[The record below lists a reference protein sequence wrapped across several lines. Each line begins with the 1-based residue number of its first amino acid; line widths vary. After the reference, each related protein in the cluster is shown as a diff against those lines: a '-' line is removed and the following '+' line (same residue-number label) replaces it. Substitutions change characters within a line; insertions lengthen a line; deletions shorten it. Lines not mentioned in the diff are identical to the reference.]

1 LREKLVQLYN
11 VPMCA
16 RATLKSPDRLT
27 ELRELRV
34 TFPGGL
40 KPRFNI
46 APTQPILVAR
56 LGSDGAQECS
66 MLRWGLIPSYTKQL
80 AKTPALINARAETLA
95 EKFTFRHSFQRRRC
109 LVPADGFYEWRGEKG
124 KRQPFYI
131 HMPGGSPFCFAG
143 IWDRWID
150 PDGKAV
156 DSCTIITTEANEFI
170 RPLHDRMPVI
180 LPQPAFGTWLDPHQ
194 AAAELEDLLRPLP
207 DDALTMY
214 AVGSLVNSGR
224 VDRPECIQPWGGP
237 TARRGPAL
245 WEE

>member
-1 LREKLVQLYN
+1 
-11 VPMCA
+11 MCA

-27 ELRELRV
+27 DLRELRV

-56 LGSDGAQECS
+56 LGSDGATECS
-66 MLRWGLIPSYTKQL
+66 MLRWGLIPSFTKQL

-109 LVPADGFYEWRGEKG
+109 LIPADGFYEWKGEPR

-131 HMPGGSPFCFAG
+131 HQPGHAPFCFAG
-143 IWDRWID
+143 VWDRWID
-150 PDGKAV
+150 PDGKAI
-156 DSCTIITTEANEFI
+156 DSCAIITTAANEFM

-180 LPQPAFGTWLDPHQ
+180 LPQESFGQWLDPQ
-194 AAAELEDLLRPLP
+194 AAVPALQELLRPSP
-207 DDALTMY
+207 EDALTMY
-214 AVGSLVNSGR
+214 AVSSVVNSGR
-224 VDRPECIQPWGGP
+224 VDRPECVRPWETPGKPTGP
-237 TARRGPAL
+237 SL
-245 WEE
+245 WDE